1 MTNYYGDDDD
11 RRSSAMAPEDTPF
24 FYFILFLLE
33 VSRSNFLQSS
43 IFAQNLWWN
52 SFFSPTRF
60 PLSPVGINF
69 QKDSRCW
76 IWISLRGIPPRG
88 KLCGTTPRI
97 SAIHDELKR
106 GFNNKLTPCCCC
118 CCCQYYKE
126 ARPDRTDHRGGGEQL
141 VRIFDQRI
149 GFFCV
154 DIFFFS
160 FFLSVCCDVSAF
172 DVRKWLRAWEPN
184 LRASCEWHLNW
195 EFLEVGQW
203 RTEMVLKSG
212 GNIYYFLN
220 NFLF

>member
-33 VSRSNFLQSS
+33 VSRSDFLQSS

-69 QKDSRCW
+69 QKDSRCL

-88 KLCGTTPRI
+88 KLYGTTPRI

-118 CCCQYYKE
+118 CQYYEE
-126 ARPDRTDHRGGGEQL
+126 ARPDRTDHRGRGKQL

-149 GFFCV
+149 WFFCV
-154 DIFFFS
+154 DIFFFLSS
-160 FFLSVCCDVSAF
+160 FQFVVTFRRLTCESGCVRGNRTCVQVVSGIWIESF
-172 DVRKWLRAWEPN
+172 
-184 LRASCEWHLNW
+184 
-195 EFLEVGQW
+195 W
-203 RTEMVLKSG
+203 RSDSGVLKW
-212 GNIYYFLN
+212 F
-220 NFLF
+220 